1 MTEAGR
7 TDVRRIREAAADW
20 ALRLEDEDC
29 GAAERR
35 ACEAWLDR
43 DPAHRDAFDLA
54 RRVMGES
61 ARAFAGAPAAAY
73 PARPA
78 PRRRMRAPFAM
89 AAAAAV
95 ACLAF
100 FAADG
105 PARLAADARSGAGET
120 PVIRLADGS
129 TMRLNGE
136 TAVALD
142 LDAGARRV
150 SLIRGQ
156 AYFEVAHDPARPFI
170 VEAAGGEVMALGTA
184 FDVNLVGGGVEV
196 TVTES
201 QIRATTAA
209 GAREIAAGSRIAY
222 DGAGAFGAVR
232 DAPANLAAAWRF
244 DRLAFED
251 RPLGRVAEALDRCLP
266 GRLVVVGEN
275 LAARR
280 VSGSFDIAE
289 ADRALDAMT
298 SVFGLRKV
306 SLGPWLTLLY

>member
-61 ARAFAGAPAAAY
+61 ARAFAGAPVA
-73 PARPA
+73 ARPA
-78 PRRRMRAPFAM
+78 PRRRMRAPVAV

-105 PARLAADARSGAGET
+105 PARLAADAHSGAGET

-136 TAVALD
+136 TAVGLD
-142 LDAGARRV
+142 FDASARRV

-184 FDVNLVGGGVEV
+184 FDVNLAGGGVEV

-201 QIRATTAA
+201 QVRATTAA

-222 DGAGAFGAVR
+222 DDDGAFGAVR
-232 DAPANLAAAWRF
+232 EAPANVAAAWRF

-251 RPLGRVAEALDRCLP
+251 RPLGRVAEALDRRLP
-266 GRLVVVGEN
+266 GRLVVVGES

-280 VSGSFDIAE
+280 VSGSFDIAD